1 MKTLPTLQSPVRPA
15 LRRGTLLAAAAAI
28 LYSGAASA
36 QIALD
41 VIGPHEYDL
50 PVDFKPFNAFVQ
62 YTELND
68 SGHVWNADG
77 HRVAADTG
85 QIIVGLS
92 KYVRFWTPEWDHRI
106 GLAYE
111 VLLPEIGIRNAGGTG
126 GFNGGI
132 GDPIT
137 GAAIWFKPSADAT
150 LGLQSFAQIPVGAN
164 SVSDTN
170 WKNLTSLFWDWRITK
185 QLGLT
190 GNGGF
195 VWQSARSN
203 GFTPGL
209 TYHINQRLGLRVHKH
224 FEPFIGVDSEYT
236 RASDGAPRA
245 WAVDGSIG
253 MVFHTFANQSITLR
267 YSATLDAESHSDN
280 RSFNL
285 KYAYVW

>member
-1 MKTLPTLQSPVRPA
+1 
-15 LRRGTLLAAAAAI
+15 
-28 LYSGAASA
+28 
-36 QIALD
+36 
-41 VIGPHEYDL
+41 
-50 PVDFKPFNAFVQ
+50 
-62 YTELND
+62 
-68 SGHVWNADG
+68 
-77 HRVAADTG
+77 
-85 QIIVGLS
+85 
-92 KYVRFWTPEWDHRI
+92 
-106 GLAYE
+106 
-111 VLLPEIGIRNAGGTG
+111 
-126 GFNGGI
+126 
-132 GDPIT
+132 
-137 GAAIWFKPSADAT
+137 
-150 LGLQSFAQIPVGAN
+150 
-164 SVSDTN
+164 
-170 WKNLTSLFWDWRITK
+170 
-185 QLGLT
+185 
-190 GNGGF
+190 GGF